1 VKAWAHE
8 LVNFVAQYRSR
19 KEVIRS
25 SYERRVDLAR
35 IVRLLAVPVLL
46 LAFASSCS
54 IGNIKSDERDGEA
67 TVYDLG
73 DFSGDFDLAYAVS
86 FEPAPANQS
95 WTVVTIL
102 LLSRTQSSSAVSVGL
117 ARGYPDAT
125 TLSGF
130 TTSNRSRETS
140 KYQSYP
146 VRCNVCMVELR
157 GDKATLT
164 ALLDGHKVGTWP
176 RRVFSA
182 VKPYVQLNGEVHEM
196 GDTISA
202 RLVPVRTLLGR
213 KVFPR
218 PACALSTQ
226 GVEARAIGEQ
236 GAIEFSGAR
245 RDGARATYYS
255 LSSGKTGHDCFSK
268 PVGAGQWH

>member
-176 RRVFSA
+176 RRVFS
-182 VKPYVQLNGEVHEM
+182 PH
-196 GDTISA
+196 S
-202 RLVPVRTLLGR
+202 P
-213 KVFPR
+213 
-218 PACALSTQ
+218 
-226 GVEARAIGEQ
+226 
-236 GAIEFSGAR
+236 
-245 RDGARATYYS
+245 DG
-255 LSSGKTGHDCFSK
+255 SGKRHLMESPSNCLTGVAHGESRLRVDPPSSLPERGYRDESPPAVRLPRDCR
-268 PVGAGQWH
+268 PHG